1 MSAPCWLQRGNINL
15 GDDVPRFCPLAPAE
29 GLSHA
34 VPGAGAGKPEGG
46 ARDQD
51 QPTAPEGEEA
61 DGDGQTGE
69 RGAAH
74 TLETVTTLSLAD
86 LSDVSLLQVEAN
98 VKLEECLKK
107 LQQEN
112 EDYKARMDKHAA
124 LSRWVEQSARQME
137 DVFSTSPY
145 FMSRCLRYSVFTFK
159 PNRFEQV

>member
-1 MSAPCWLQRGNINL
+1 MTCLVFFS
-15 GDDVPRFCPLAPAE
+15 LAPAE

-34 VPGAGAGKPEGG
+34 VPGAGAGEPEGG

-51 QPTAPEGEEA
+51 QPAAPEGEEA

-74 TLETVTTLSLAD
+74 TLETVTTLSPAD

-124 LSRWVEQSARQME
+124 LSRWVEQSARQTE
-137 DVFSTSPY
+137 DVFSASPY
-145 FMSRCLRYSVFTFK
+145 FRSRCFVLCLYSVFTFK
-159 PNRFEQV
+159 LFEHLRCLRHLFNQSL